1 MDRYQT
7 EHEIE
12 AVIEGFESCRTAG
25 DAFTHRQHLTVAAW
39 YLKTLS
45 EDEALTRM
53 RTGLLRFLTHHGENT
68 TKYNET
74 ITLFWLKKVRQCLE
88 DSSSGS
94 SFTEKTNSMLEA
106 LASSRMILDYYSEEL
121 LNSSTAKSKWVAPNL
136 KPL

>member
-53 RTGLLRFLTHHGENT
+53 RSGLLRFLTHHGENT
-68 TKYNET
+68 MKYNET

-88 DSSSGS
+88 DSSSGR

-106 LASSRMILDYYSEEL
+106 LASSRMILDHYSEEL